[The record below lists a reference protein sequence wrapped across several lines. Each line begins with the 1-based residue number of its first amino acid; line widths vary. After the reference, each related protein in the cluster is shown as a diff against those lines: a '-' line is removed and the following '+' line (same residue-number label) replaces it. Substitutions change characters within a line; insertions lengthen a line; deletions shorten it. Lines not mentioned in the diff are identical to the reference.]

1 MLFCNQLQIAEIKQM
16 TNKVKTEI
24 HQLMANRINQIEQI
38 LAGNHDKM
46 ERLTNARFDVR
57 QLLADYHVTELVQH
71 TDKKVM
77 ELTEVNDIKPET
89 FDWRKSVLTCE
100 GKDLKPFV
108 LLRTNMLS
116 KQSPRYRF
124 MMKPQHDNANSTGY
138 SQWAYQ
144 VHIITT
150 VHRCRLSGPRFT

>member
-1 MLFCNQLQIAEIKQM
+1 M
-16 TNKVKTEI
+16 TNKVKSKI

-89 FDWRKSVLTCE
+89 FDWRKSVLTCK
-100 GKDLKPFV
+100 GKDVKPFF

-116 KQSPRYRF
+116 MQSPRYRF
-124 MMKPQHDNANSTGY
+124 MMKPQHDMQILLAI
-138 SQWAYQ
+138 A
-144 VHIITT
+144 
-150 VHRCRLSGPRFT
+150 SGPIKCISLLPFTAVGCLGHDSPNMSLQSTK